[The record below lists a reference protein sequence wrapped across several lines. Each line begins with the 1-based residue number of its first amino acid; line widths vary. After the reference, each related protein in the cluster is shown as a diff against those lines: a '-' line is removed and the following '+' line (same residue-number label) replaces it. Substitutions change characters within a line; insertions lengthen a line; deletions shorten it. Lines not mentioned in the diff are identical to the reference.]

1 MAGRVPR
8 PPQGDGLKA
17 AQPRETNVTNFFA
30 LQTQGGAGVALVIQL
45 VLIIGIMYFLF
56 ILPQRREQK
65 RHRELLAAL
74 KPGDQVVTMGGLVGD
89 IVHLKE
95 DMVTLKS
102 GDARVVVERARI
114 ARLAVPPVAPK

>member
-1 MAGRVPR
+1 
-8 PPQGDGLKA
+8 
-17 AQPRETNVTNFFA
+17 
-30 LQTQGGAGVALVIQL
+30 VALVIQL
-45 VLIIGIMYFLF
+45 VLIVGIMYFLF

-89 IVHLKE
+89 IVHLR
-95 DMVTLKS
+95 DDLVTLKS

-114 ARLAVPPVAPK
+114 VRLAAPPASPQ